1 MQCRSVTKYG
11 VRSFRRDSPV
21 QPLGTDITGDAIFY
35 DPGSQVLGTC
45 RTEHLSPFLISVRL
59 NDRPFRAPD
68 SVTEENKKIAY
79 LIDLQAI
86 RILDLVRYVSHPE
99 CEGNDVLKEQ

>member
-1 MQCRSVTKYG
+1 MQRRSLTKYG
-11 VRSFRRDSPV
+11 PTSFGRDSPF
-21 QPLGTDITGDAIFY
+21 QSLRNDIICDSIFY

-68 SVTEENKKIAY
+68 SVTAENKKIAY

-86 RILDLVRYVSHPE
+86 RILDLVRHVSHPE
-99 CEGNDVLKEQ
+99 TEENDVLKEQ